1 LFLRNERGPP
11 VERPDPGHQD
21 KAAAS
26 ALEIERYTIAQIPE
40 DERHG
45 RPRDLFTIWFTSN
58 LIPLAIVTGAL
69 TTVAFGLA
77 RALNGADLS
86 WLVGLVITVPLYY
99 FSASRR
105 VKAEIAP
112 PVAATTG

>member
-1 LFLRNERGPP
+1 LRNERGPP

-26 ALEIERYTIAQIPE
+26 ALEIERY
-40 DERHG
+40 
-45 RPRDLFTIWFTSN
+45 
-58 LIPLAIVTGAL
+58 
-69 TTVAFGLA
+69 
-77 RALNGADLS
+77 
-86 WLVGLVITVPLYY
+86 Y